1 MAALTADEAQ
11 KKQRRHRLLKGLV
24 LGAVAVGIP
33 ALFLRRST
41 RRTGPLPPLDWGRNH
56 TYRWRGH
63 SVSFQR
69 LGTGRPVVLLH
80 SLGPGHD
87 TTEWRRVAEALGRQ
101 WEVFAPDLPG
111 WGLSAETPFRPV
123 ADDYVAFVR
132 DFVEGVVRE
141 PAVLV
146 AAQRSAGFA
155 VAAVASGLQARAL
168 GLVVPRGL
176 GPEDRRRGAAD
187 QLFRRLIR
195 APIVGS
201 SAIEMYVTRAA
212 LERHLRHEVYAAP
225 ERVDAALVRH
235 HYTASHQPGSVQA
248 LEAYLAGD
256 LDLEIGSVSTDLE
269 LPIWIA
275 WGRLSKAPPVEVAD
289 LWLRKFPAAQ
299 LDVIE
304 GSGLL
309 PHAET
314 PTAFGRRLIGFLET
328 LDR

>member
-1 MAALTADEAQ
+1 MAALNADEQQ
-11 KKQRRHRLLKGLV
+11 KGRRRNRLLKGLA

-33 ALFLRRST
+33 ALMLRRST
-41 RRTGPLPPLDWGRNH
+41 RRIGTLPRLDWGRSH

-69 LGTGRPVVLLH
+69 LGAGRPIVLLH

-87 TTEWRRVAEALGRQ
+87 ATEWHRVAEALSRR

-111 WGLSAETPFRPV
+111 WGRSAETPFRPV

-176 GPEDRRRGAAD
+176 GPENHHRGTAD
-187 QLFRRLIR
+187 WIFRRLIR
-195 APIVGS
+195 APVVGS

-225 ERVDAALVRH
+225 ERVDAALLRH
-235 HYTASHQPGSVQA
+235 HYAASHQPGSIQA

-256 LDLEIGSVSTDLE
+256 LDHEIGSALANLG

-275 WGRLSKAPPVEVAD
+275 WGRQSKAPPVEVAD
-289 LWLRKFPAAQ
+289 LWLRQFPAAR

-304 GSGLL
+304 GCGLL
-309 PHAET
+309 PHAEE
-314 PTAFGRRLIGFLET
+314 PTALGRRLIAFLET